1 MTLHRFLNGIDQDKM
16 KIDEVQRNLLDA
28 LRYFVGKIVEQQ
40 LSPKVPSREFVSAL
54 TGLVFT
60 LIVDHLPG
68 ELIAFSK
75 HANRKVIQDEDI
87 FLYTRKTSLCT
98 HLKEYRILMGD
109 SPKKTVSRPRKT
121 NKNADNDNNNSNN
134 QPINTFVSDDSDNA
148 NVYNDDDDI

>member
-1 MTLHRFLNGIDQDKM
+1 MTLQRFLNGMDQDTM
-16 KIDEVQRNLLDA
+16 KNDEVQRNLLDA

-75 HANRKVIQDEDI
+75 HANRKVIQDDDI
-87 FLYTRKTSLCT
+87 FLFTRKTSLCV

-109 SPKKTVSRPRKT
+109 SPKKTISRSKKSHKS
-121 NKNADNDNNNSNN
+121 NDNDNNSLN
-134 QPINTFVSDDSDNA
+134 QPIDALVSDDTDDN
-148 NVYNDDDDI
+148 NVYNDDDN